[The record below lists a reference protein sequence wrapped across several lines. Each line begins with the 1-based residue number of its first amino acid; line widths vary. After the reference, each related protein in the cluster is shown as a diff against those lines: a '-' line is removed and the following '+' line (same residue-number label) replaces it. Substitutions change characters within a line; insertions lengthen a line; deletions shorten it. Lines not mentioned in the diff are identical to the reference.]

1 LIITIKTTQKLCYWR
16 SIEIMNINQ
25 RLDLIE
31 PKILEK
37 SFRDGRGTANEVNF
51 WIFDYD
57 PEDEMAVRNHVEHL
71 VKNINGKYED
81 VQIACFD
88 LFDLMLDVLRSKNYF
103 DRVLQMEL
111 EKGSEAIINPIKRTL
126 RLTENGDLII
136 QKIIENII
144 PERDIIFLIG
154 VGKAWPI
161 IRSHTILNNLFS
173 KVENNPLIM
182 FFPGNYTNELRLFGE
197 ITDDNYYRAFKLIER
212 KGAIT

>member
-1 LIITIKTTQKLCYWR
+1 MMSLNR
-16 SIEIMNINQ
+16 

-31 PKILEK
+31 PKILD
-37 SFRDGRGTANEVNF
+37 SGFRTGRGTANEVNF

-57 PEDEMAVRNHVEHL
+57 PEDEMAVRAHVDFL
-71 VKNINGKYED
+71 VSRVNGKHDD

-88 LFDLMLDVLRSKNYF
+88 LFGLMLDVLRSKNYL
-103 DRVLQMEL
+103 DKVTQME
-111 EKGSEAIINPIKRTL
+111 EAKGSDAIINPIKRTL

-136 QKIIENII
+136 AKIVENLM
-144 PERDIIFLIG
+144 PGRDVIFLTG

-161 IRSHTILNNLFS
+161 IRSHTILNNLHS
-173 KVENNPLIM
+173 EVDKNPLVM

-212 KGAIT
+212 